1 MESDL
6 QGKTALIVDD
16 DAIYCQLTVEL
27 LQGHGVDCHTASDG
41 EQGFELAKSRV
52 FDYILMDVK
61 LPLVDGLTATR
72 KLRQQYAENMPTRI
86 IAFTSLDLD
95 NIYEDITEAGFHG
108 YVHKPFRE
116 ESLLAALRAVA

>member
-1 MESDL
+1 MGSSL
-6 QGKTALIVDD
+6 AGKKALIVDD
-16 DAIYCQLTVEL
+16 DPIYSQLTVEL
-27 LQGHGVDCHTASDG
+27 LQDHGVDCHTASDG
-41 EQGFELAKSRV
+41 EKGVELAKNMV

-72 KLRQQYAENMPTRI
+72 KLRQVYSVDMPTRI

-95 NIYEDITEAGFHG
+95 SIYDDITEAGFHG

-116 ESLLAALRAVA
+116 ESLLTALS

>member
-6 QGKTALIVDD
+6 QGKKALIVDD
-16 DAIYCQLTVEL
+16 DALYCQFTVGL
-27 LQGHGVDCHTASDG
+27 LQGHGVNCHTASDG
-41 EQGFELAKSRV
+41 EQGFELAKNMV

-72 KLRQQYAENMPTRI
+72 KLRQQYAEDMPTRI

-95 NIYEDITEAGFHG
+95 NIYKDITEAGFHG

-116 ESLLAALRAVA
+116 ENLLAALRVGA